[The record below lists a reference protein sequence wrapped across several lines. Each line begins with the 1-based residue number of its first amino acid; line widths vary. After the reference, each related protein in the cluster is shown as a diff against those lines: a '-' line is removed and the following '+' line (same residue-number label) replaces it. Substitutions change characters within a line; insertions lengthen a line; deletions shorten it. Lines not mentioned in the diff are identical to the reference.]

1 MELGKHLGKGLWGI
15 ADKALPV
22 VYGLAFVL
30 LVIRVLPERDFG
42 NFVLVQEVFLVISA
56 LIAAFALQPMTK
68 FLAEEGSTEPEVVGA
83 GLWLSAGITA
93 VASIT
98 VLLIADPLSV
108 LLNAQGLAPLM
119 RTVPLML
126 IASFPRNFTLA
137 ILQARFRIKELF
149 WVDAAHFLGAPL
161 LVWVFSRMGRFE
173 TALDLILVTIVS
185 LSLSSAI
192 GLWYTGSGLSSAF
205 RARGDQLR
213 RMWHYG
219 SYVFGG
225 TVSYLIY
232 SRADTF
238 ILSAVTGPLQVAVYS
253 SAKIFTRVFDMV
265 TQIVQMFVLPAA
277 SRLASQGDR
286 HSLKAV
292 VEKVILFLT
301 VALLPVLAIFL
312 LLPEVLLQVL
322 YGGRYLEA
330 APLLRVFALL
340 TGAVPLLA
348 VAMNLLLGL
357 GKARE
362 SFFLGI
368 QMLVM
373 STLCYF
379 VFIPWMAAFGAAVA
393 VVVST
398 YLLALFSARQI
409 YLHTGTSVGEVLA
422 RSADIVAFLRSRLQ
436 PTSREG

>member
-1 MELGKHLGKGLWGI
+1 MELGRHLGKGLWGF

-22 VYGLAFVL
+22 AYGLAFVL

-68 FLAEEGSTEPEVVGA
+68 FLAEEGSGEAEVVGA
-83 GLWLSAGITA
+83 GLWLSAGITT
-93 VASIT
+93 VASI
-98 VLLIADPLSV
+98 VLLLGADPLSD
-108 LLNAQGLAPLM
+108 LLNAKGLAPLL
-119 RTVPLML
+119 RAVPIML
-126 IASFPRNFTLA
+126 VASFPRNFALA
-137 ILQARFRIKELF
+137 MLQARFRIKELF

-161 LVWVFSRMGRFE
+161 LVWVVSRMGRFH

-185 LSLSSAI
+185 LSLSSCI
-192 GLWYTGSGLSSAF
+192 GLLYAGSALPFAF
-205 RARGDQLR
+205 RSRGEELR

-219 SYVFGG
+219 LYVFGG

-238 ILSAVTGPLQVAVYS
+238 ILSAATGPLQVALYS

-286 HSLKAV
+286 RSLKAV

-301 VALLPVLAIFL
+301 VLLLPISALFL
-312 LLPEVLLQVL
+312 LLPEFLLQVL
-322 YGGRYLEA
+322 YGGRYMDA

-357 GKARE
+357 GKGRE
-362 SFFLGI
+362 SFVLGL
-368 QMLVM
+368 QMLVL
-373 STLCYF
+373 STLSYL
-379 VFIPWMAAFGAAVA
+379 VFIPWMGAFGAAVA

-422 RSADIVAFLRSRLQ
+422 RSADIIAFVRSRLQ
-436 PTSREG
+436 STSREG